1 VPDRE
6 RIVAIGLLTQRDLD
20 MLGTGFERAFPLQS
34 NADFEDLLA
43 KLDEV
48 TARTSRKEGLSD

>member
-1 VPDRE
+1 VPDLE

-20 MLGTGFERAFPLQS
+20 VLGTGFERAFPLQS

-48 TARTSRKEGLSD
+48 TASTTGTEDSSD